1 MVQEEV
7 QEQAYKRELKFP
19 KCFAKIRQFKKKSDH
34 TKEKTYNVQNEMK
47 TFQQRM
53 IIVMIIFIV
62 LVSIV
67 VFVGPYINQPVQK
80 AGVAAQQVE
89 ETEFKSILTSVIND
103 LSTEDN
109 KQYAL
114 DEHYYN
120 EEDVLKY
127 ISIMTED
134 DSNSVTKEEL
144 HQLFWDIFIP
154 VKSNGVVSLV
164 KKDNETLIMECDDK
178 AKMNMLDHAF
188 MGIINNEII
197 EASKGV
203 YISQNNDEFAKIPY
217 GTANVKSSGCGPI
230 SLTMALNYVH
240 GNNVV
245 SLEEVLKWAEENN
258 MYEENAG
265 TRWSLVRNFPNTV
278 SVDCK
283 EMYIENY
290 ERFKTSLSEGEV
302 YVTTMDTGHFTD
314 NGHFIVITE
323 IKDDKV
329 SVLDSASI
337 CRSLKKWD
345 AKLVFDESK
354 KYFWKI
360 SKRGE

>member
-1 MVQEEV
+1 MVQETV
-7 QEQAYKRELKFP
+7 QDKTDKKESKAIKWLTKILKINN
-19 KCFAKIRQFKKKSDH
+19 KSNAAKD
-34 TKEKTYNVQNEMK
+34 EPYNVQNEIK

-53 IIVMIIFIV
+53 ILLMIIFIV
-62 LVSIV
+62 LVSII
-67 VFVGPYINQPVQK
+67 VFVGPYINKPVQNS
-80 AGVAAQQVE
+80 GVAAQQVE
-89 ETEFKSILTSVIND
+89 ETEFKSILISVIND

-114 DEHYYN
+114 DERYYN
-120 EEDVLKY
+120 EEDVLTY
-127 ISIMTED
+127 ISIMTEHD
-134 DSNSVTKEEL
+134 AAGVTKEEL
-144 HQLFWDIFIP
+144 RQLFWNIFMP
-154 VKSNGVVSLV
+154 VKNNGVVGLV
-164 KKDNETLIMECDDK
+164 KKDNETLIMECVDK
-178 AKMNMLDHAF
+178 GKMNMLDHAF

-245 SLEEVLKWAEENN
+245 SLEEVLKWADENN

-283 EMYIENY
+283 ELYIGNY

-302 YVTTMDTGHFTD
+302 YVTTMDSGHFTD

-360 SKRGE
+360 SKREE

>member
-1 MVQEEV
+1 MLFVSLV
-7 QEQAYKRELKFP
+7 I
-19 KCFAKIRQFKKKSDH
+19 FA
-34 TKEKTYNVQNEMK
+34 
-47 TFQQRM
+47 
-53 IIVMIIFIV
+53 
-62 LVSIV
+62 
-67 VFVGPYINQPVQK
+67 GPYINRHTH
-80 AGVAAQQVE
+80 GEELSSQVTDE
-89 ETEFKSILTSVIND
+89 SSFKGILESVIND
-103 LSTEDN
+103 LSSEDN

-120 EEDVLKY
+120 EEDVLTY
-127 ISIMTED
+127 ISIMTEH

-144 HQLFWDIFIP
+144 RQLFWNIFIP
-154 VKSNGVVSLV
+154 VKSNGVVGLV

-265 TRWSLVRNFPNTV
+265 TRWSLVRNFPKTV

-283 EMYIENY
+283 EMYIGNY
-290 ERFKTSLSEGEV
+290 ERFKTSLAEGEV
-302 YVTTMDTGHFTD
+302 YVTTMDSGHFTD

-360 SKRGE
+360 SKREE

>member
-1 MVQEEV
+1 MQDKPHKKEF
-7 QEQAYKRELKFP
+7 KTP
-19 KCFAKIRQFKKKSDH
+19 KWLTKMLQFKNKSDDPKAE
-34 TKEKTYNVQNEMK
+34 TFNFQNEIRS
-47 TFQQRM
+47 FQQRM
-53 IIVMIIFIV
+53 IVLMIIFIV
-62 LVSIV
+62 LVSII
-67 VFVGPYINQPVQK
+67 VFVGPYINKPVQK
-80 AGVAAQQVE
+80 SGVAAQQVE

-120 EEDVLKY
+120 EEDVMTY
-127 ISIMTED
+127 ISIMTEHD
-134 DSNSVTKEEL
+134 AESITKEEL
-144 HQLFWDIFIP
+144 RQVFWNIFIP
-154 VKSNGVVSLV
+154 VKSNGVVGLV
-164 KKDNETLIMECDDK
+164 KKDNETLVLECADK

-203 YISQNNDEFAKIPY
+203 YISQNNDAFEKIPY

-240 GNNVV
+240 GTNVV

-278 SVDCK
+278 SVDCE
-283 EMYIENY
+283 EMYIGNY
-290 ERFKTSLSEGEV
+290 EKFKTSLAEGEV

-337 CRSLKKWD
+337 CRSLKEWD

-360 SKRGE
+360 SRRGE

>member
-1 MVQEEV
+1 MVQETV
-7 QEQAYKRELKFP
+7 QDKTDKKESKAIKWLTKILKINN
-19 KCFAKIRQFKKKSDH
+19 KSNAAKD
-34 TKEKTYNVQNEMK
+34 EPYNVQNEIK

-53 IIVMIIFIV
+53 ILLMIIFIV
-62 LVSIV
+62 LVSII
-67 VFVGPYINQPVQK
+67 VFVGPYINKPVQNS
-80 AGVAAQQVE
+80 GVAAQQVE

-120 EEDVLKY
+120 EEDVLTY
-127 ISIMTED
+127 ISIMTEH

-144 HQLFWDIFIP
+144 RQLFWNIFIP
-154 VKSNGVVSLV
+154 VKSNDVVGLV
-164 KKDNETLIMECDDK
+164 KKDNETLIMECDNK

-203 YISQNNDEFAKIPY
+203 YISQNNDEFEKIPY

-245 SLEEVLKWAEENN
+245 SLEEVLKWAEDNN

-283 EMYIENY
+283 ELYIGNY

-302 YVTTMDTGHFTD
+302 YVTTMDSGHFTD

-360 SKRGE
+360 SR

>member
-1 MVQEEV
+1 MVQETV
-7 QEQAYKRELKFP
+7 QDKTDKKESKAIKWLTKILKINN
-19 KCFAKIRQFKKKSDH
+19 KSNAAKD
-34 TKEKTYNVQNEMK
+34 EPYNVQNEIK

-53 IIVMIIFIV
+53 ILLMIIFIV
-62 LVSIV
+62 LVSII
-67 VFVGPYINQPVQK
+67 VFVGPYINKPVQNS
-80 AGVAAQQVE
+80 GMAAQQVE
-89 ETEFKSILTSVIND
+89 ETEFKSILISVIND

-114 DEHYYN
+114 DERYYN
-120 EEDVLKY
+120 EEDVLTY
-127 ISIMTED
+127 ISIMTEHD
-134 DSNSVTKEEL
+134 AAGVTKEEL
-144 HQLFWDIFIP
+144 RQLFWNIFMP
-154 VKSNGVVSLV
+154 VKNNGVLGLV
-164 KKDNETLIMECDDK
+164 KKDNETLIMECVDK
-178 AKMNMLDHAF
+178 GKMNMLDHAF

-245 SLEEVLKWAEENN
+245 SLEEVLKWADENN

-283 EMYIENY
+283 ELYIGNY

-302 YVTTMDTGHFTD
+302 YVTTMDSGHFTD

-360 SKRGE
+360 SKREE